1 MNKSH
6 SLVKKLKKE
15 VIIEAVEETTQV
27 GSSAQKLEEP
37 VSGQQKKIDEDN
49 QLESQVQILEDVAE
63 IIEDDTANNFDEDAN
78 QEEGKCV
85 LE

>member
-27 GSSAQKLEEP
+27 ESSVQKFEEP
-37 VSGQQKKIDEDN
+37 VGGGKKNIDEDN
-49 QLESQVQILEDVAE
+49 QLEISEDV
-63 IIEDDTANNFDEDAN
+63 
-78 QEEGKCV
+78 EEVLIAV
-85 LE
+85 LEQK